1 MTNRWEKNLMQ
12 FNLLMNRKFLFHFVC
27 VFGSKLKSQLIL
39 LFILFLQLFM
49 RSIVLFGTIHG
60 SYYTISTNFYLY
72 LLYFQQNKRIPNRSF
87 MFH

>member
-27 VFGSKLKSQLIL
+27 VFGSKLKNQLIL
-39 LFILFLQLFM
+39 LFSLFLQLFM
-49 RSIVLFGTIHG
+49 GSTVLFGTIHG

-72 LLYFQQNKRIPNRSF
+72 LLYF
-87 MFH
+87 